1 VARLVGVSRR
11 VSTRRDHYRRRCSDI
26 LYRQHSLNLIGE
38 PRGFWHR
45 AVSAARRGRGPF
57 MTLFWRQVAA
67 LQVGPPALPD
77 DTRALLAIVER
88 AKRGGFPARVRALC
102 LPGFIRQTRA
112 ETLLFRLWFLP
123 G

>member
-1 VARLVGVSRR
+1 
-11 VSTRRDHYRRRCSDI
+11 
-26 LYRQHSLNLIGE
+26 
-38 PRGFWHR
+38 
-45 AVSAARRGRGPF
+45 

-67 LQVGPPALPD
+67 LQAGPPALPD
-77 DTRALLAIVER
+77 ETRALLAIVER
-88 AKRGGFPARVRALC
+88 AKRGGLRARTRALC